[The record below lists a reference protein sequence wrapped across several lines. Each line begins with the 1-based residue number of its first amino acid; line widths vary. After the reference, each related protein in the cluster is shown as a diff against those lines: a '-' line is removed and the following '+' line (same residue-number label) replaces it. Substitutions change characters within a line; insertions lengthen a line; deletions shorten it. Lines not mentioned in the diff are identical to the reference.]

1 MHTVFLEGVPV
12 LDLSALNQ
20 VRRLIVLV
28 DTLYEHKI
36 RLVVLAAAPPTGVFP
51 AGTTAVASSDAEA
64 EAAGEFGLAG
74 NLGDLIG
81 DATYLQKNVDEVFA
95 FDRTVSR
102 LLEMQSRCAAN
113 S

>member
-1 MHTVFLEGVPV
+1 M

-74 NLGDLIG
+74 NQGDLIG
-81 DATYLQKNVDEVFA
+81 DATYL
-95 FDRTVSR
+95 RTWTRS
-102 LLEMQSRCAAN
+102 SPSTAPSAA
-113 S
+113 SSKCSPGAPPIRKIVVYIT